1 MTLKKLV
8 LITAVFV
15 LLITPAAAA
24 QDTVSSASVV
34 VDDESLINA
43 MSAEGSWI
51 VIFTEDYSTD
61 KELVLEGEFTNRGEV
76 ARKLAVYDQDAQ
88 RNITDRY
95 TLETPKLTVKSEN
108 TSVKGGVIVGDV
120 YVEAEG
126 FELDDATIDGDLYFT
141 NSKAES
147 SFVNNGTV
155 NGEIKLVE

>member
-1 MTLKKLV
+1 MKLKKLV
-8 LITAVFV
+8 LITAVFA

-76 ARKLAVYDQDAQ
+76 ARKLALYDQDEQ

-108 TSVKGGVIVGDV
+108 TSVKGGVIAGDV

-141 NSKAES
+141 TSDAQS

-155 NGEIKLVE
+155 NGEIKLLE